1 MCSVR
6 IQLFLIVN
14 NYTAQI
20 KTVLVAGLGLT
31 FMYLGQIRYQPIYFL
46 EDLRREG
53 GGRRIKTKRIRT
65 IFTPEQLEFL
75 EEEFRK

>member
-1 MCSVR
+1 MLTN
-6 IQLFLIVN
+6 LFS
-14 NYTAQI
+14 
-20 KTVLVAGLGLT
+20 
-31 FMYLGQIRYQPIYFL
+31 
-46 EDLRREG
+46 EDLRRDG